1 MNVLL
6 VSTYDLGNQPT
17 TIARHAAH
25 LAAGGHKIKTLDLA
39 IEDFDIE
46 ATTWADAVAISIQMH
61 TSAKIALNLVGN
73 LRDSGFKGKIIYFGL
88 SAHLGELLFS
98 QGQIDA
104 IFSGESETAFSSYL
118 NQLES
123 GESPAKVNLKLLE
136 KVNHLVPL
144 RSKLKPLDEYSHIIW
159 GNKSLVVGP
168 IETTRG
174 CSHGCLH
181 CPVPQ
186 VYNKRVRK
194 IDLSTLIDDIDQ
206 LVEMGAEHIS
216 FNDPD
221 FLNIPAH
228 SELVVSTM
236 RKRHPDL
243 TFDATIKIEHI
254 VKYKKLMR
262 QFKESGLI
270 LVQSA
275 FETMDDEVLDLLE
288 KGHNADEAK
297 KAIDFAKSIDLSL
310 RPSWIPFSPWTTYQS
325 IADIVNFSIQYDV
338 LSESDPI
345 QWTIKLLV
353 PKGSLLLANAKLA
366 PIFRDYDEERFT
378 FCYDYIHPEL
388 DHLQQYLARFMENS
402 QSCEDSLATLKGLY
416 LIIKE
421 HLGTYSNSTLID
433 FPSGVI
439 SNNNPRRS
447 ESWFCCAEPTAIQLK
462 SATV

>member
-17 TIARHAAH
+17 IIASHAAQLVASSH
-25 LAAGGHKIKTLDLA
+25 EIRTIDLA
-39 IEDFDIE
+39 IEDLDSGIIN
-46 ATTWADAVAISIQMH
+46 WAQAIGISIQMH
-61 TSAKIALNLVGN
+61 TSATIAKNLVEN
-73 LRDSGFKGKIIYFGL
+73 LRSSGFKGKIIYFGL
-88 SAHLGELLFS
+88 SAHLGEVLFS
-98 QGQIDA
+98 EGQVDA
-104 IFSGESETAFSSYL
+104 IFSGESETAFSNYL
-118 NQLES
+118 DQLDT
-123 GESPAKVNLKLLE
+123 GKTPANTNLKILE
-136 KVNHLVPL
+136 RIDHLVPL
-144 RSKLKPLDEYSHIIW
+144 RSKLRPLEEYSHIIW
-159 GNKSLVVGP
+159 GDRSLVVGP
-168 IETTRG
+168 IETSRG

-194 IDLSTLIDDIDQ
+194 VDLKTLINDIDQ

-221 FLNIPAH
+221 FLNIPTH
-228 SELVVSTM
+228 SDLVVTEM
-236 RKRHPDL
+236 RKRHPNL

-262 QFKESGLI
+262 QLKDKGLI

-275 FETMDDEVLDLLE
+275 FETMDDEVLALME
-288 KGHNADEAK
+288 KGHNANDAK
-297 KAIDFAKSIDLSL
+297 EAIDFAKSIDLTV

-353 PKGSLLLANAKLA
+353 PKGSLLLDSAILS
-366 PIFRDYDEERFT
+366 PIFTDYDEEHFTYRF
-378 FCYDYIHPEL
+378 DYKHAAL
-388 DHLQQYLARFMENS
+388 DNLQQDLARFMEDS
-402 QSCEDSLATLKGLY
+402 QSCDDSIVTLKGLY

-421 HLGTYSNSTLID
+421 HLETYSDSSLID
-433 FPSGVI
+433 FPSEVV

-447 ESWFCCAEPTAIQLK
+447 ESWFCCAEPTALQLK